1 MGLER
6 RLRRL
11 LPFCPNAFR
20 VARSLADAMAFE
32 RLPGGGGGVSH
43 WPARGRRA
51 SRDWPAA
58 AVVARTDVIGVTSGH
73 SGRGTVVCGYVDILR
88 GK

>member
-1 MGLER
+1 MGLGR
-6 RLRRL
+6 RLRLRRL
-11 LPFCPNAFR
+11 CHPLRGPFAG
-20 VARSLADAMAFE
+20 AMAFE
-32 RLPGGGGGVSH
+32 RLLVGGGGTSH

-73 SGRGTVVCGYVDILR
+73 SGRGTVACG
-88 GK
+88 